1 MACLIKCLDRVN
13 NLSGMADCFDR
24 ARMVKYTKETDRE
37 YPELLK
43 AVRQVPEWND
53 AWWLL
58 RYQMT
63 ALLETFKRM
72 L

>member
-1 MACLIKCLDRVN
+1 MN
-13 NLSGMADCFDR
+13 NLSGMADAFDR
-24 ARMVKYTKETDRE
+24 AGMVKYTKETDQY
-37 YPELLK
+37 YPALLK
-43 AVRQVPEWND
+43 VVKKVPEWSN